1 MLVPKLNPI
10 QWFFLSSASQPSEKP
25 MRRHDHVI
33 LSLNTA
39 GFYQR
44 KYPDAEV
51 TALAFGEKYTVEN
64 ATIELLPTG
73 HILGS
78 A

>member
-1 MLVPKLNPI
+1 
-10 QWFFLSSASQPSEKP
+10 